1 MNSILKFFIALLLIL
16 STWGI
21 PHQLGAYQENPK
33 VKGVTVKGQVTFKG
47 KVPMIQAL
55 TVNRDAKF
63 CGKTMPDESLLV
75 DLNSK
80 GISNIVVNIKKIT
93 SGKAL
98 PAKSPVPINNQ
109 ECRFQ
114 PPVSLGMQDSPLEI
128 ASADPVL
135 HNTHI
140 LQNEDTFLNVALP
153 PGGRT
158 IRKKLSQ
165 TGHLDVRCD
174 AHQFMQASIH
184 VFDHPYYTNTDN
196 TGHFELTLV
205 PPGKYLLQFWHQTL
219 GTKELSITVKKS
231 TPLSVKISYP

>member
-1 MNSILKFFIALLLIL
+1 MNSLLQRFIALLLLL
-16 STWGI
+16 STWGL
-21 PHQLGAYQENPK
+21 PHHLGAYQEDPK

-47 KVPMIQAL
+47 KVPKIQDL
-55 TVNRDAKF
+55 TVNRDEKF
-63 CGKTMPDESLLV
+63 CGKTMPDESLLI
-75 DLNSK
+75 DLKSQ
-80 GISNIVVNIKKIT
+80 GISNIVVNIKKIN

-98 PAKSPVPINNQ
+98 PAKSPVSINNQ

-114 PPVSLGMQDSPLEI
+114 PTVSLGMQDSPLEI

-158 IRKKLSQ
+158 IRKTLSQ

-196 TGHFELTLV
+196 TGHFELTHV

>member
-1 MNSILKFFIALLLIL
+1 MNRLFKLFLAWLLLL

-21 PHQLGAYQENPK
+21 PYPLGAYQEDPK
-33 VKGVTVKGQVTFKG
+33 MKGVAVKGQVTFNG
-47 KVPMIQAL
+47 KVPKLQDL

-75 DLNSK
+75 DLKSK
-80 GISNIVVNIKKIT
+80 GISNIVVNIKEIT
-93 SGKAL
+93 SGKAF
-98 PAKSPVPINNQ
+98 PQKSPVPINNQ
-109 ECRFQ
+109 ECRFK
-114 PPVSLGMQDSPLEI
+114 PTVSLGMQNSPLEI
-128 ASADPVL
+128 VSADPVL

-140 LQNEDTFLNVALP
+140 LQNGDTFLNVALP

-158 IRKKLSQ
+158 IRKTLSQ
-165 TGHLDVRCD
+165 IGHLDVRCD

-196 TGHFELTLV
+196 TGHFELTQV